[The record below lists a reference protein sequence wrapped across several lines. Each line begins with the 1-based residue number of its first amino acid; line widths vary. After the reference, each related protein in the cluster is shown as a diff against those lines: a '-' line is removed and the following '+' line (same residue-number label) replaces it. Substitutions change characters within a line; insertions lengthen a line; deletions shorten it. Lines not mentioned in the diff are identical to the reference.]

1 MTDQWEGDQLERN
14 VCIAVG
20 HQQKPPCNKTAGQL
34 CGTLTTSYVP
44 AARSTERWSRIVN
57 VKTVWKDGTF
67 KWGTQICVIRQFVGI
82 WRKVQIKPRRNGT
95 LQRILTVETDR
106 NTESGVTKMEEIRRA
121 SFSLFH
127 HISPRSSCSLSPGT
141 SLTTRAK
148 STAAIDDAM
157 KCMDWTPILGGSHY
171 SLNRLG
177 VSKSPTTSLKHD
189 VIINIE
195 DTGNN
200 DELVFVSSVSD
211 PY

>member
-1 MTDQWEGDQLERN
+1 
-14 VCIAVG
+14 
-20 HQQKPPCNKTAGQL
+20 
-34 CGTLTTSYVP
+34 
-44 AARSTERWSRIVN
+44 
-57 VKTVWKDGTF
+57 
-67 KWGTQICVIRQFVGI
+67 
-82 WRKVQIKPRRNGT
+82 
-95 LQRILTVETDR
+95 
-106 NTESGVTKMEEIRRA
+106 MEEIRRA

-127 HISPRSSCSLSPGT
+127 HISPRSSFSLSPGT

-157 KCMDWTPILGGSHY
+157 KCMDWSPILSGSHY

-195 DTGNN
+195 DAAND

>member
-1 MTDQWEGDQLERN
+1 MRRGPTWKKCLHCGGIQRETAPQQNCGS
-14 VCIAVG
+14 AVWNSNNIICSCG
-20 HQQKPPCNKTAGQL
+20 SKYREMKPYCECENGLK
-34 CGTLTTSYVP
+34 
-44 AARSTERWSRIVN
+44 RW
-57 VKTVWKDGTF
+57 TF
-67 KWGTQICVIRQFVGI
+67 KWGTQICVIRQFAGI
-82 WRKVQIKPRRNGT
+82 WSKVQIKLQRNGT
-95 LQRILTVETDR
+95 LRRFLTVETDR

-127 HISPRSSCSLSPGT
+127 HISPRSSFSLSPGT

-195 DTGNN
+195 DAGNN